1 MTLDLPTLY
10 AVAGMA
16 SLMAGILHLIPWTTR
31 RFGGWATW
39 WGSGHVAIGIGS
51 LVTLLHD
58 ALPMAV
64 SVAVPNLLLVAGYA
78 MVLHAVRV
86 FAAPSVRVTVLALLM
101 ALAAVP
107 LLLSRDPAAF
117 ADRIAY
123 MCVMRAVLDLA
134 IAVTATR
141 IARRRRLRNAWLMTG
156 LFAATVPLFL
166 ARGWLAATG
175 HVGATLM
182 TGGGSGG
189 DVDSMAAAWLAAASI
204 TIIMF
209 RSFSLLL
216 LDAEE
221 SHRSLIEQACRDSLT
236 GALNRLGL
244 TRLRG
249 ELSGRAAV
257 MMIDLDRFKQLND
270 THGHAAGDAVLR
282 LAAQVGQQV
291 LAGRGTLIRTGGDE
305 FLGVMPGLSLPAA
318 QAAAAELECGFAHL
332 LPAAGKLVTLSIG
345 VAEGRVDGGPGEG
358 FERLLQEA
366 DAAMYAIK
374 RGRAP
379 SRRRQAA

>member
-31 RFGGWATW
+31 RFGGWTAW
-39 WGSGHVAIGIGS
+39 WGGGHVAIGIGS
-51 LVTLLHD
+51 LITLLHD
-58 ALPMAV
+58 ALPMTI

-86 FAAPSVRVTVLALLM
+86 FAVPSAGVTGLTILM
-101 ALAAVP
+101 AVAAVP
-107 LLLSRDPAAF
+107 VILSRDPTAF
-117 ADRIAY
+117 AHRIAY
-123 MCVMRAVLDLA
+123 LCMLRALLDAA
-134 IAVTATR
+134 IAVTVVR
-141 IARRRRLRNAWLMTG
+141 IGRARKLRNAWLMAG
-156 LFAATVPLFL
+156 MFATTVPLFL
-166 ARGWLAATG
+166 VRGWLAMTG
-175 HVGATLM
+175 HVGATLI
-182 TGGGSGG
+182 TGGGTGG
-189 DVDSMAAAWLAAASI
+189 DTNSLAAAWLAAASI

-221 SHRSLIEQACRDSLT
+221 SHRSLFEQACHDNLT

-249 ELSGRAAV
+249 EMSGRAAV

-270 THGHAAGDAVLR
+270 TQGHAAGDAVLR
-282 LAAQVGQQV
+282 LAAQAGQQV
-291 LAGRGTLIRTGGDE
+291 LTGRGTLIRTGGDE
-305 FLGVMPGLSLPAA
+305 FLGVMPGMSLAAA
-318 QAAAAELECGFAHL
+318 QAAAAELEIRFARL
-332 LPAAGKLVTLSIG
+332 LPATCNLVTLSIG
-345 VAEGRVDGGPGEG
+345 VAEGSVEGGPDEG
-358 FERLLQEA
+358 FERLLHDA

-374 RGRAP
+374 RDRAP

>member
-16 SLMAGILHLIPWTTR
+16 SLMAGILHLIPWTMR
-31 RFGGWATW
+31 RFGGWAAW
-39 WGSGHVAIGIGS
+39 WGGGHVAIGIGS
-51 LVTLLHD
+51 LITLLHD
-58 ALPMAV
+58 VMPMTV

-86 FAAPSVRVTVLALLM
+86 FAVPSARVTVLALLV
-101 ALAAVP
+101 LVLAVP
-107 LLLSRDPAAF
+107 VILSRDPSAF
-117 ADRIAY
+117 ASRIAY
-123 MCVMRAVLDLA
+123 LCVLRALLDSA
-134 IAVTATR
+134 IVVTAIR
-141 IARRRRLRNAWLMTG
+141 IARRRRLRNAWLMAGMFT
-156 LFAATVPLFL
+156 ATVPLFL
-166 ARGWLAATG
+166 ARGWLAANG

-189 DVDSMAAAWLAAASI
+189 DADSMAAAWLAAASI

-216 LDAEE
+216 LYAEE
-221 SHRSLIEQACRDSLT
+221 SHRGLFEQACHDNLT

-270 THGHAAGDAVLR
+270 TQGHAAGDAVLR
-282 LAAQVGQQV
+282 LVAQAGQQA
-291 LAGRGTLIRTGGDE
+291 LAGRGTLVRSGGDE
-305 FLGVMPGLSLPAA
+305 FLGVMPGLSLAAA
-318 QAAAAELECGFAHL
+318 QAVAAELERGFARL
-332 LPAAGKLVTLSIG
+332 LPATGGLVTLSIG
-345 VAEGRVDGGPGEG
+345 VAEGNVDDGAGEG
-358 FERLLQEA
+358 FERLLHDA